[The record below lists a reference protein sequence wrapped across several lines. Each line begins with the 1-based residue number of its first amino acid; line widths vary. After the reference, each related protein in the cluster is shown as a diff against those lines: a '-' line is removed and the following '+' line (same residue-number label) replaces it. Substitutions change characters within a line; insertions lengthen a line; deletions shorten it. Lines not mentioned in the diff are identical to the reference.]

1 MAEEKARQLAS
12 QSGYKGHVTRL
23 FHKIDDLMT
32 EEFDE
37 YTTMSL
43 NNTIGQLSK
52 KMEKIASIDVRL
64 LDATEIEST
73 VLEAEELNDEI
84 TDKLARARRFMELY
98 SSKPISRDLP
108 TAEQLTPA
116 SSTVPQEL
124 ESDNLISQVSESIAS
139 AQSGQA
145 QLRKYSSDHLK
156 PTARICSDISDRP

>member
-12 QSGYKGHVTRL
+12 RSGYKGHVTRL
-23 FHKIDDLMT
+23 FHKIDDQMT
-32 EEFDE
+32 EEFDK
-37 YTTMSL
+37 YMTTSL
-43 NNTIGQLSK
+43 NNTIEQLTK
-52 KMEKIASIDVRL
+52 KMEKIANIDVRL
-64 LDATEIEST
+64 YELSDVTEIESA

-124 ESDNLISQVSESIAS
+124 ESDNLISSQSQVSESIAS
-139 AQSGQA
+139 A
-145 QLRKYSSDHLK
+145 
-156 PTARICSDISDRP
+156 